1 MPHGSR
7 NASYKHGR
15 WATPEYRAWR
25 HMFDR
30 CINPKDAYYHRYG
43 GRGIRICDRWRDF
56 QAFLADMG
64 ERPSPQHSLDRIDVN
79 GHYEPA
85 NCRWATKVQQANNTS
100 TNRFIVIEGRSDSLA
115 NWVRLLN
122 INPYDLVYDRI
133 KAGIAPQRAL
143 QLQ

>member
-1 MPHGSR
+1 
-7 NASYKHGR
+7 
-15 WATPEYRAWR
+15 
-25 HMFDR
+25 MFDR